1 VQIRPIRSKGRVMI
15 DIITIN
21 GADPMALVQKPN
33 GDWVTLC
40 HPAVAEGFTPT
51 DIMFVET
58 TESIYA
64 KEK

>member
-1 VQIRPIRSKGRVMI
+1 MI